1 MIIVYLQ
8 IYFGCVLLV
17 IGWRIYDVYRY
28 GGTTQLR
35 RQHSKLFISAFIIML
50 IANVLAVMLRYYS
63 SYHSSGWLVIGL
75 LLLALTGVSIFI
87 QRWQLHSQQRYKD
100 TAQAITSMVLPW
112 FMWLVLLITLVGY
125 VVYLII

>member
-8 IYFGCVLLV
+8 IYFGFVLLV

-28 GGTTQLR
+28 GGTTELR
-35 RQHSKLFISAFIIML
+35 WQNSKLFMSSFIIIVL
-50 IANVLAVMLRYYS
+50 ANVLAVILRYYS
-63 SYHSSGWLVIGL
+63 LYSSWWLIIGI
-75 LLLALTGVSIFI
+75 LLLALTGVSIFV

-100 TAQAITSMVLPW
+100 TSQAITSMVLPW
-112 FMWLVLLITLVGY
+112 FLWLVLLLTLVGY